1 MSIGYEQAHSAVA
14 ARLSPGALAHSERV
28 AMTAAGI
35 ADAYGV
41 DAERAR
47 VAGVLHDWHRE
58 TSAEEL
64 VERSR
69 DAGLEVTEVDA
80 TVPYLLHGPLAALE
94 LAGVFPDIGA
104 DVLHAIATHTYGGD
118 SLTPLDMVV
127 YVADVIEPER
137 DHHGVA
143 DLRAAVGAVPLAEL
157 FARTYQ
163 VALRHLVDK
172 RRRIHRATVTT
183 WNRFVV
189 GEHR

>member
-1 MSIGYEQAHSAVA
+1 VA
-14 ARLSPGALAHSERV
+14 S
-28 AMTAAGI
+28 TAAEL
-35 ADAYGV
+35 AAAYGV
-41 DAERAR
+41 DTERAR

-64 VERSR
+64 VARSL

-94 LAGVFPDIGA
+94 LADVFPDVGA
-104 DVLHAIATHTYGGD
+104 DVLHAISTHTYGGD

-127 YVADVIEPER
+127 YIADVIEPER

-143 DLRAAVGAVPLAEL
+143 DLRAAVGAVPLTEL

-163 VALRHLVDK
+163 ISLRHLVDR
-172 RRRIHRATVTT
+172 RRRIHRATVST